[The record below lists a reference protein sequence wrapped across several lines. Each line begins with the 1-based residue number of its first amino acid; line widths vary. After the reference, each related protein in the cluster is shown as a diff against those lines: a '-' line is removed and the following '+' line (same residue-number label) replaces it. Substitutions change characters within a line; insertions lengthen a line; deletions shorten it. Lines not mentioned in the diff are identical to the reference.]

1 MLTIDRFIMDH
12 KGLISMKFLIL
23 NQFSKNLFIWTS
35 SMGNKACGCY
45 RKAGPEP
52 ETLMYDEQEAP
63 RKV

>member
-1 MLTIDRFIMDH
+1 
-12 KGLISMKFLIL
+12 
-23 NQFSKNLFIWTS
+23 
-35 SMGNKACGCY
+35 MGNKACGCY